1 MRKFYKIAILIS
13 LLQPGAGSAA
23 AQTPVQA
30 SALPG
35 PVTFYGQYSFSWAG
49 LRLGKL
55 ALGIDE
61 KKDSYRL
68 YLSVTSAG
76 IVNLFTH
83 HTNSTEARGKRGTAA
98 YHPEFYE
105 SFYKTKKKPRQIRL
119 QYDAEGNATEVFNEP
134 PEDRAKRP
142 EVPADM
148 SKGSYDPLTGMM
160 AIRAGVHSL
169 KAFDVKRLYEV
180 TAESGGMETV
190 STQGK
195 DVEAEKLILSRKPIA
210 GMTAKETKEYE
221 AGEPPL
227 SFYFS
232 NDARRVPVLMTMPVM
247 LGTVKGLLTRECATW
262 DECKVN

>member
-1 MRKFYKIAILIS
+1 MQKFYKIAMLVC
-13 LLQPGAGSAA
+13 LMHVNAGDVW
-23 AQTPVQA
+23 AQIPPKPP
-30 SALPG
+30 ALPE

-55 ALGIDE
+55 ALGMDE
-61 KKDSYRL
+61 TKDSYKL

-83 HTNSTEARGKRGTAA
+83 HTNSTEAHGKRSKDA

-119 QYDAEGNATEVFNEP
+119 QYDAKGNVTEVFNEP

-142 EVPADM
+142 EVPAET

-160 AIRAGVHSL
+160 AIRAGVYSL
-169 KAFDVKRLYEV
+169 KAFDVKRFYEV
-180 TAESGGMETV
+180 TAESKGMETM
-190 STQGK
+190 SILGK
-195 DVEAEKLILSRKPIA
+195 DVEAEQLVLSRKPVA
-210 GMTAKETKEYE
+210 GMTEKEMKEYE

-232 NDARRVPVLMTMPVM
+232 NDARRVPVLMTLPIM
-247 LGTVKGLLTRECATW
+247 LGSVKGLLTKECATW